1 MKFRMVDQIL
11 AWEPG
16 RLIRGTKAVSFEE
29 YCAPLPLGS
38 APELP
43 ASLALESL
51 LQLGNWLIMLST
63 DFTRMGLSTALERVE
78 FVSALRPGQRMTTEL
93 SVQEKNETDWLLSGC
108 GETRGRE
115 IVRVDGMRLQL
126 RPLASYFRA
135 SDLRVLFSEICR
147 PQAEVRP

>member
-16 RLIRGTKAVSFEE
+16 RSIRGAKAVSFEE

-51 LQLGNWLIMLST
+51 LQLGNWLIMLSS
-63 DFTRMGLSTALERVE
+63 DYAQIGLVTALERVD
-78 FVSALRPGQRMTTEL
+78 FASSLRPGQRMTMEV
-93 SVQEKNETDWLLSGC
+93 SVHEQNEMDWLLSGC
-108 GETRGRE
+108 GVVRGRE
-115 IVRVDGMRLQL
+115 IVRVEGIRLQL
-126 RPLASYFRA
+126 RPLTSYFRA
-135 SDLRVLFSEICR
+135 DDLRVLFSEICR
-147 PQAEVRP
+147 PAAEVPS

>member
-51 LQLGNWLIMLST
+51 LQLGNWLIMLSS
-63 DFTRMGLSTALERVE
+63 DYAHVGFVAELGRVE
-78 FVSALRPGQRMTTEL
+78 FASALRPGQRMTTEL
-93 SVQEKNETDWLLSGC
+93 SVQEKDGTNWLLRGSGWVS
-108 GETRGRE
+108 GRDV
-115 IVRVDGMRLQL
+115 VRVEGIRLQL
-126 RPLASYFRA
+126 RPLAAYFHA
-135 SDLRVLFSEICR
+135 DDLRVLFSEICR
-147 PQAEVRP
+147 PVEDVRS